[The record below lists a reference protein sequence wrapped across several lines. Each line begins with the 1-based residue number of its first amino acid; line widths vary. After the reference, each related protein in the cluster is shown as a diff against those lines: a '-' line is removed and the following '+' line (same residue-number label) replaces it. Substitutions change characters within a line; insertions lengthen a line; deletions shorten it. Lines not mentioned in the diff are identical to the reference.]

1 MSSGSSKSQQAPQTV
16 PPVYTFGM
24 AGTKG
29 ETNQTFTPWEQA
41 APAYGELAS
50 RTNALAAQNPEW
62 VGPSQQTQQG
72 LEALYGAIPGMNQV
86 GNTAMD
92 NYKFLSQAAD
102 VANNPY
108 VQGMVGANQ
117 QSVNKQLTE
126 QWLPALAGNAV
137 SAGSGSM
144 GSSRAG
150 LAQGNAV
157 GNAAQ
162 QLGQANASLLNT
174 AYGQGL
180 TAQQHALSSL
190 GAVQQGMLMPAQAL
204 QAAGQQME
212 GYEQNRIN
220 APWQHLQNVGAAL
233 QYTNPLGNLRGSS
246 QGQQV
251 TDSGPQGSFDPF
263 TMGRGQTPSP
273 DLDTGGRDPYNPYGR
288 NPRMLGR
295 NGSPYSPYGSS
306 QRPWQGYY

>member
-1 MSSGSSKSQQAPQTV
+1 MSSGSSKQSQAPQTV
-16 PPVYTFGM
+16 PPVYTSG
-24 AGTKG
+24 ASGTKS
-29 ETNQTFTPWEQA
+29 ETNQTFTPWDQVKGS
-41 APAYGELAS
+41 YQQLAD
-50 RTNALAAQNPEW
+50 RTNALAAQNPQW
-62 VGPSQQTQQG
+62 VGPSSQTQQG
-72 LEALYGAIPGMNQV
+72 LQALYGAIPGMNQAN
-86 GNTAMD
+86 NTAMD
-92 NYKFLSQAAD
+92 NYKFLSQSAD

-126 QWLPALAGNAV
+126 QWLPALTGSAV
-137 SAGSGSM
+137 GAGSGAM

-180 TAQQHALSSL
+180 SAQQGALSSL
-190 GAVQQGMLMPAQAL
+190 GALQQGMLMPAQAM

-212 GYEQNRIN
+212 GYEQNRLN

-233 QYTNPLGNLRGSS
+233 QYTNPLGNLRGTGT
-246 QGQQV
+246 GQQV
-251 TDSGPQGSFDPF
+251 TDSGPQGAYDPF
-263 TMGRGQTPSP
+263 TMQRNAI
-273 DLDTGGRDPYNPYGR
+273 DPNAPKKDEWNQYNPYNRRGDR
-288 NPRMLGR
+288 
-295 NGSPYSPYGSS
+295 YDSPYGFRNRFDDH
-306 QRPWQGYY
+306 QYWGYN